1 MNSLPQQQQSPVRRK
16 IHYVDHT
23 IQKWLL
29 IALVALEVLLVSAAL
44 WGLYRE
50 LSSVIEQNIYRIH
63 YTDNQRIFPLLL
75 KNSVYVLGAML
86 AANAAA
92 LLIADRIW
100 AYYVNA
106 ILRAFSS
113 LMARTGKLDFMDDA
127 DSSARQHETV
137 ERALAWR
144 KAERIRCRKI
154 REKIGGLESGADFT
168 DPQEREKAKASLAG
182 LLQILP

>member
-29 IALVALEVLLVSAAL
+29 IALVALEVLLVCAAL

-106 ILRAFSS
+106 ILHAFSS

-154 REKIGGLESGADFT
+154 REKIGGMESGADFT